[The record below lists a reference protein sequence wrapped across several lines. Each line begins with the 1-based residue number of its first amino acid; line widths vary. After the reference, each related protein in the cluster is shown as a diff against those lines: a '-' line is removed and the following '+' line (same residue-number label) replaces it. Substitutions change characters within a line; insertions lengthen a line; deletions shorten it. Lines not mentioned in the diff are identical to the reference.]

1 MKYVAK
7 VLSMLLICAVPV
19 IAQESSPSTEKRSFE
34 AVERIGDPG
43 YRSFFMFSTD
53 GRGYTI
59 RADGYAESGTGKER
73 PRNFSLPS
81 GRKGHMVRLYYLVYE
96 NDLLL
101 IYEFSDARLGWG
113 YLVRLNQRTL
123 KVKWAIAIN
132 GYNIGP
138 GLMETTNDVYLSA
151 ANLFARFDLRTGKY
165 VWQQEDP
172 QKQFPLAFSGFQLPV
187 VEGDHLLFT
196 EDRLQ
201 GRTVEIEKLTG
212 KIIRV
217 RD

>member
-101 IYEFSDARLGWG
+101 ICRYHRHCHMGIGLPQPRRQIQA
-113 YLVRLNQRTL
+113 VRSR
-123 KVKWAIAIN
+123 
-132 GYNIGP
+132 
-138 GLMETTNDVYLSA
+138 
-151 ANLFARFDLRTGKY
+151 
-165 VWQQEDP
+165 
-172 QKQFPLAFSGFQLPV
+172 
-187 VEGDHLLFT
+187 H
-196 EDRLQ
+196 
-201 GRTVEIEKLTG
+201 VEIH
-212 KIIRV
+212 
-217 RD
+217 